1 MLDETGATDGLPFM
15 PEMLKFLGTR
25 ARVIADLDRV
35 CDTVN
40 PVSVRCIPEA
50 VVLDD
55 LRCDGSGHDGCQA
68 ECRIFWKTSWLR
80 PATDSRPLSQA
91 DESEAYAELERIA
104 LANTG
109 NHAEDLTEAT
119 FRCQHTDLPS
129 AGRAVGWRDLSSF
142 LHQLTSRN
150 VGLARFVRVTMHALL
165 LDIGR
170 RLGLV
175 RWSPF
180 FMPQNPPDHVFVA
193 PPPRGLTIGQLVR
206 VRSKEE
212 IAETLT
218 PNSKHKGLRF
228 DREMLAYCGKTARVR
243 ARVER
248 FIDEKTGKLVVL
260 SSDCYILEGCICRS
274 DVSEGRWFCP
284 RGIFAWW
291 RECWLEVVDSAGPAG
306 SDAVSPGSASQRS
319 AAASTSRR
327 PRAGEDRTTA

>member
-15 PEMLKFLGTR
+15 PEMLKFLGTST
-25 ARVIADLDRV
+25 RVIANLDRV

-40 PVSVRCIPEA
+40 PVSIRCIPEA

-55 LRCDGSGHDGCQA
+55 LRCDGSGHAGCQA

-91 DESEAYAELERIA
+91 DDAEAYAELERIA
-104 LANTG
+104 LANAG

-119 FRCQHTDLPS
+119 FRCQHTDLPA
-129 AGRAVGWRDLSSF
+129 AGRAVGWRDLRSF
-142 LHQLTSRN
+142 LHQLTSGN
-150 VGLARFVRVTMHALL
+150 VRLLRFVRVTTRAVLV
-165 LDIGR
+165 DIGR
-170 RLGLV
+170 QLRLV
-175 RWSPF
+175 RRVQ
-180 FMPQNPPDHVFVA
+180 FMPQNPPDHVYA
-193 PPPRGLTIGQLVR
+193 PPPPRGLMIGQSVR
-206 VRSKEE
+206 VRSKKE

-228 DREMLAYCGKTARVR
+228 DQEMLAYCGKTARVR
-243 ARVER
+243 AKVER
-248 FIDEKTGKLVVL
+248 FVDEKTGKLVVL

-274 DVSEGRWFCP
+274 DVSYGRWFCP

-306 SDAVSPGSASQRS
+306 SDAVSRGSASQRS